1 MTCIRPFPRA
11 LTACGALMMTWMAA
25 APGQALAD
33 GHADAPASC
42 SADGYMLVMGGIEDL
57 STVPDME
64 RANSY
69 GPAVWDLVE
78 SYDAFYLIR
87 TTPTVVYEGDWPD
100 WRATVVSKWPCRETG
115 VEFWYSDAYQNIV
128 KPLRENAGAY
138 IVGMFDARDPGAPAA
153 EQDFVPDACSDPFLV
168 VGMTK
173 VTDPEAYGRYSNAI
187 RSTNM
192 PRRAGYKLLFGGQP
206 VEVLEGDWP
215 GDYATMVSV
224 YPCREAWENFYLG
237 DEYVNNVKPLRDGA
251 GDFLIMGFEPERV
264 E

>member
-1 MTCIRPFPRA
+1 MTCKRPILVSLFV
-11 LTACGALMMTWMAA
+11 LGSWMMTVGSAA
-25 APGQALAD
+25 QADNHGAEEN
-33 GHADAPASC
+33 AC
-42 SADGYMLVMGGIEDL
+42 SEDGYMLVMGGIADP

-87 TTPTVVYEGDWPD
+87 STPTVVYEGDWPD
-100 WRATVVSKWPCRETG
+100 WRATVISKWPCRETG
-115 VEFWYSDAYQNIV
+115 TEFWYSDAYQNEV
-128 KPLRENAGAY
+128 KPLRKDAGEY
-138 IVGMFDARDPGAPAA
+138 IVGMFDTRDPGTPAP
-153 EQDFVPDACSDPFLV
+153 EQDFVPEVCDAPFLV

-173 VTDPEAYGRYSNAI
+173 VTDAEAYGRYSNAI

-206 VEVLEGDWP
+206 AEVLEGDWP
-215 GDYATMVSV
+215 GDYTTMVSV
-224 YPCREAWENFYLG
+224 YPCRAAWENFYLG
-237 DEYVNNVKPLRDGA
+237 DEYINDVKPLRDGA
-251 GDFLIMGFEPERV
+251 GDFLILGFEPERV